1 MPAGSVLLAA
11 SGGVAAVIVV
21 YATILPELELISTKV
36 FGAPLRLKAKHVG
49 CAAVGLAVVFLCIY
63 RSGAVGHSDY
73 LGWGLAR
80 WLYAQFLR
88 FGRPARFSRALSP
101 PRVLAGTAPPP

>member
-73 LGWGLAR
+73 LGGGISA
-80 WLYAQFLR
+80 WLFSHLVGFSLR
-88 FGRPARFSRALSP
+88 AVFA
-101 PRVLAGTAPPP
+101 RVLCSRRVAAEHSRPL